1 MLKKPEFIYTFDD
14 QEYSEK
20 EQILLITRLAMLL
33 LEIDE
38 ETKAA

>member
-1 MLKKPEFIYTFDD
+1 MLKKPELIYTFDD
-14 QEYSEK
+14 QQYSEK

-38 ETKAA
+38 EAKAA